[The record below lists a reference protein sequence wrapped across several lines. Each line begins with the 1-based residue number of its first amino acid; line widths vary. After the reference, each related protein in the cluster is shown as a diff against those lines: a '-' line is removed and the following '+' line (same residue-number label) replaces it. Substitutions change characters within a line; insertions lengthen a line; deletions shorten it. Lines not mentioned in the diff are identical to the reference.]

1 MYPVYLDNNATTK
14 IAPEVVEAMLP
25 FLTSCYGNP
34 SSSHSVGRKVAGH
47 IEKARRKV
55 ADLIGAQHSDE
66 IVFTSCGTESD
77 TSAIFGALA
86 ACPDKK
92 HIVISAVE
100 HPAIKEPCSWLA
112 RHGYRITVLPV
123 NADGELDPRTLRDA
137 VTPGTAVVSL
147 MWANNETG
155 VIFPVDEIS
164 KTLSDRNVIFHTD
177 AVQAAGKISIDVKQT
192 GISMLSLS
200 GHKFHAPKGIG
211 ALYIRRG
218 TPFVPLLR
226 GGGQE
231 NRKRSGTE
239 NVASIVGMGKA
250 AQLAAEGLDSHA
262 TAIRSLRD
270 RMEAR
275 IIDTIPGSKINGRNA
290 RRLINTSNISFD
302 GTNGSEIVREL
313 DRLGIC
319 VSSGAACHSGA
330 AQPSPVLSAM
340 GISFMESQ
348 GSIRISLSR
357 YTTEKEVDVL
367 MEQLPEVVE
376 RVRKRKK
383 D

>member
-137 VTPGTAVVSL
+137 VTPDTAVVSL

-250 AQLAAEGLDSHA
+250 AQLAAEGLNSHA

-340 GISFMESQ
+340 GIPFMESQ

-367 MEQLPEVVE
+367 MGQLPEVVE

>member
-137 VTPGTAVVSL
+137 VTPDTAVVSL

-250 AQLAAEGLDSHA
+250 AQLAAEGLNSHA